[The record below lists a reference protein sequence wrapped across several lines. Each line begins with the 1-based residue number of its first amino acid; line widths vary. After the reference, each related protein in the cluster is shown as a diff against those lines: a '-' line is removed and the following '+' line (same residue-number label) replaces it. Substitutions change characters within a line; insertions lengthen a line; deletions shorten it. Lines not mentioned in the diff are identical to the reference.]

1 MLRKIGSGI
10 VLAGALGLI
19 LLFASPSYR
28 QGEPTIVGTRAPDF
42 SFTHDGRPMQ
52 LSDLRG
58 KVVVLN
64 FWATWCPPCV
74 DEMPSLE
81 ALHREIADEG
91 GTVLGVSVDE
101 DARAYEDFL
110 QRFQISFPNHRDP
123 ARRLAAEYG
132 TAMFPETYIIDKD
145 GRIARKIIGAQD
157 WTSAEHLAYIRS
169 LFAPK

>member
-1 MLRKIGSGI
+1 MLQKIVRGI

-28 QGEPTIVGTRAPDF
+28 QGEPSIVGTRPPDF
-42 SFTHDGRPMQ
+42 SFTHNGQTLR
-52 LSDLRG
+52 LSELRG

-91 GTVLGVSVDE
+91 GMVLGVSVDE
-101 DARAYEDFL
+101 DAQAFEEFL
-110 QRFQISFPNHRDP
+110 QRFQITFPNHRDP
-123 ARRLAAEYG
+123 TRQLAAEYG
-132 TAMFPETYIIDKD
+132 TVMFPETYIIDKN
-145 GRIARKIIGAQD
+145 GRIARKIIGAQN
-157 WTSAEHLAYIRS
+157 WTSDELLTYLRGLIAGR
-169 LFAPK
+169 